1 MKKVGSG
8 GAGGEADCG
17 DVWALVVRVWL
28 TECGLLKRRCCGSY
42 DISLTIMC

>member
-17 DVWALVVRVWL
+17 DAWALVVRVWFIKEAVL
-28 TECGLLKRRCCGSY
+28 WFLRH
-42 DISLTIMC
+42 